1 MAEIDKGCI
10 TDEWRGILQGMVAKD
25 ADKAVILGLLDHIP
39 RCEDV
44 RGTSAP
50 TSKGGGTRKP
60 AKLWPSPAYYINE
73 KGEKIEYNSPSAMY
87 KVLTGL
93 EPSGAV
99 CVIRDGEKV
108 KCHSNSLI
116 DNFYHAG
123 FIVRGNG
130 EPAPVSDEKK
140 TEAQNLEAS
149 ESWKRHLFDTGKHFM
164 VLHPKSPELQ
174 EAAAKADAKKP
185 TKKGG

>member
-1 MAEIDKGCI
+1 MADIDKGCI

-44 RGTSAP
+44 RGRSAP
-50 TSKGGGTRKP
+50 TSSGGTRK
-60 AKLWPSPAYYINE
+60 AATLWPSPAYYINE
-73 KGEKIEYNSPSAMY
+73 KGEKIEYGSPSAMY
-87 KVLTGL
+87 TALTGL
-93 EPSGAV
+93 KPSGAV

-108 KCHSNSLI
+108 KCRSNSLI

-140 TEAQNLEAS
+140 SDAQNQEAS
-149 ESWKRHLFDTGKHFM
+149 ESWKRHLLDTGKHFT

>member
-1 MAEIDKGCI
+1 MADIDKGCI
-10 TDEWRGILQGMVAKD
+10 PDLLRGILQGMVASD
-25 ADKAVILGLLDHIP
+25 ADKAVILGLLDQIP
-39 RCEDV
+39 RCEDI
-44 RGTSAP
+44 RATSTP
-50 TSKGGGTRKP
+50 TSGSGIRK
-60 AKLWPSPAYYINE
+60 AATLWPSPAYYINE

-87 KVLTGL
+87 TALTGL
-93 EPSGAV
+93 KPSGAV

-108 KCHSNSLI
+108 KCRSNSLI

-140 TEAQNLEAS
+140 NDTQNQEAS
-149 ESWKRHLFDTGKHFM
+149 ESWKRHLLDTGKHFT